1 MTIEII
7 ASFFIGAIISSL
19 LMFLVM
25 KNSLLK
31 KQAEIDLLT
40 GKNQNQDEMKKQFEL
55 VAAKILEEKA
65 LKVSDQNLKNLGL
78 ILDPLKE
85 KIKDFEKKVE
95 ETYSTERAERGSL
108 RGELSKLLELNAKM
122 SHETES
128 LTKALK
134 GDVKTQGN
142 WGEMILEN
150 ILDRSGLRKDEE
162 YIIQG
167 TDMGLKN
174 DEGQFIKP
182 DVIINLPEGK
192 HVIIDSKVS
201 LIAYEGYCQAE
212 SKEEQERMGKLHL
225 DSLKKH
231 IDGLAAKKYYSSD
244 KLISPDFVMLFMP
257 IEPAFALAF
266 KLKPDLLQYAW
277 EKNIAL
283 VSPTTLLTTLR
294 TVAAIWKQE
303 VRQKNAEE
311 IAKRGGLL
319 YDKFVSLIS
328 EFNEV
333 GEKIDSAQKSHAQ
346 LLNKL
351 SQGQGNLIS
360 QVEKLKELGAK
371 TSKKLLDNDLKF

>member
-150 ILDRSGLRKDEE
+150 ILDRSGLRKGEE

-167 TDMGLKN
+167 IDMGLKN

-294 TVAAIWKQE
+294 TIAAIWKQE